1 MDNTGTGAQ
10 LQPEFSPP
18 SEPKVTA
25 AAAAVRTF

>member
-18 SEPKVTA
+18 SEPKVTGT
-25 AAAAVRTF
+25 AAVRTF